1 MQARW
6 RWHRHRR
13 EEGIRNRLPAAAS
26 ASPWCPKAAG
36 GRRGTT
42 PTALLPLNRTVVRDL
57 GVHPRGEFRT
67 SGAAVGQINTSA
79 ASAAFLLERGGLSE
93 QRGWTPRSPRETPK
107 CRERRQSRAREA
119 EGEPCARGE
128 VRGARCERMPGLKAR
143 YSDPAIYDEAKKKAR
158 RKPGLFR

>member
-107 CRERRQSRAREA
+107 CRARWRKPSPA
-119 EGEPCARGE
+119 RPKASPRSEGEP
-128 VRGARCERMPGLKAR
+128 V
-143 YSDPAIYDEAKKKAR
+143 AKYASR
-158 RKPGLFR
+158 EPLFAYP